1 MVARIE
7 PVRGR
12 IARAMRKQMVRR
24 LRELRIVVLRRTPLS
39 WRTKRWLIW
48 ALSPRYA
55 LGVHVTIADAGGRV
69 LALRSAYSRLWQ
81 LPGGGVGYGESLESA
96 MRREAREE
104 LGLELRAL
112 RLVALQRDASGRGL
126 HALFRAELGPGA
138 IRLSEEH
145 TAWRYRP
152 IAALPPF
159 YRRCAANALDADRGE
174 RVPVFD

>member
-1 MVARIE
+1 
-7 PVRGR
+7 
-12 IARAMRKQMVRR
+12 MREQMLRR

-55 LGVHVTIADAGGRV
+55 LGVHVTIADASGRI

-81 LPGGGVGYGESLESA
+81 LPGGGVGYGESLETA

-104 LGLELRAL
+104 LGLQLEAL

-145 TAWRYRP
+145 TEWRYLP
-152 IAALPPF
+152 IDELPPF
-159 YRRCAANALDADRGE
+159 YRRCATNALHTDRGE
-174 RVPVFD
+174 SLPAFD

>member
-1 MVARIE
+1 LAFRE
-7 PVRGR
+7 RFW
-12 IARAMRKQMVRR
+12 RR

-55 LGVHVTIADAGGRV
+55 LGVHVTITGEGGTV

-81 LPGGGVGYGESLESA
+81 LPGGGVGYRESLEQA

-104 LGLELRAL
+104 VGLELCAL

-126 HALFRAELGPGA
+126 HALFRADLPPGA
-138 IRLSEEH
+138 VRLSEEH
-145 TAWRYRP
+145 TEWCYLS
-152 IAALPPF
+152 IDELPPF
-159 YRRCAANALDADRGE
+159 YRRCATNALAADGGSS
-174 RVPVFD
+174 VPELP